1 MMTPVADIIKLF
13 IPSILTCI
21 VGILITPIISN
32 FLYKHRMWKK
42 KSVEM
47 TTDGQQATLTKALH
61 NDTERQVPR
70 MGGTVIWGS
79 VFIVIFSIFL
89 LQYFFDSYF
98 EILSYF
104 SRAQT
109 WIPLTV
115 FIGTALFG
123 LIDDYLVCVDKGNYK
138 GGGLSLVTRLCFVFC
153 VALFVGLWLFYKL
166 DYREVH
172 TFFGHTL
179 YLGWL
184 IIPATI
190 VLLTA
195 LYSGGIIDGVDGLS
209 GGVFASMFTAY
220 GVIAFSQGQ
229 ADLAALCLSI
239 TGGILAFLWFNIPPA
254 RFFLSETGSMSLTIT
269 LGVIALLTKEVFVLA
284 IIALPLFV
292 TTASS
297 LIQIL
302 SKKLRKGKKV
312 FIIAPLHNHFQALGW
327 PAYKVTMR
335 YWIVA
340 VFCSITG
347 VIITLL

>member
-1 MMTPVADIIKLF
+1 MTPLSDTIKLF
-13 IPSILTCI
+13 VPSILTAL
-21 VGILITPIISN
+21 VGILMTPLISN
-32 FLYKHRMWKK
+32 FLYKHKMWKK
-42 KSVEM
+42 KSVEL
-47 TTDGQQATLTKALH
+47 TVDGHTATLTKALH
-61 NDTERQVPR
+61 NDSERQIPR
-70 MGGTVIWGS
+70 MGGIVIWGS
-79 VFIVIFSIFL
+79 VLIVISSIFI

-98 EILSYF
+98 EILSFF
-104 SRAQT
+104 SRSQT

-138 GGGLSLVTRLCFVFC
+138 GGGLSLVTRLIFVFC

-166 DYREVH
+166 DYTEIH

-184 IIPATI
+184 IIPAI
-190 VLLTA
+190 IILLTA

-220 GVIAFSQGQ
+220 GVIAFSHGQ
-229 ADLAALCLSI
+229 VDLAALCLSI

-292 TTASS
+292 TTASTI
-297 LIQIL
+297 IQML
-302 SKKLRKGKKV
+302 SKKFRNGKKV
-312 FIIAPLHNHFQALGW
+312 FLIAPLHNHFQALGW

-340 VFCSITG
+340 VLCSITG
-347 VIITLL
+347 VILTLLQ